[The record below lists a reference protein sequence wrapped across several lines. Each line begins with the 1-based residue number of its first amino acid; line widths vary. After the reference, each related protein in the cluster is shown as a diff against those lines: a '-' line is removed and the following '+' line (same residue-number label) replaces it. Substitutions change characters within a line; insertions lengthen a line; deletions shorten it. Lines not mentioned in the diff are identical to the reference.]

1 MNGRLW
7 MLSTVTMQMRFTSAE
22 LCGKVRYIRLLVT
35 RPTQSTGGRDTRIYE
50 LEVYK

>member
-1 MNGRLW
+1 MDALDAIDGNHANVVSRPLNYD
-7 MLSTVTMQMRFTSAE
+7 
-22 LCGKVRYIRLLVT
+22 GKVRYIRLLVT